1 MGRAARLA
9 HYRRW
14 MAAALRM
21 SLAVRGELGFKAS
34 RSIRRLLGKQTG
46 SVLEPSRSWGRM
58 ALYPKAGH
66 KQHRPGLSWQKAR
79 CPLTQWWRRGWHH
92 SPGDRWDQ
100 GPEAG
105 AGTRQQVGSTVRLR
119 KPGLPPRVFM
129 LAQAIGDWRAPWQCS
144 GDAQVQSV
152 SGWAPPCGLTCP
164 RTGVLTPCHKEC
176 LDQRAGRDWRRGED
190 HA

>member
-46 SVLEPSRSWGRM
+46 CWNLLEAGGRM

-66 KQHRPGLSWQKAR
+66 KQHGPGLSWQKAR
-79 CPLTQWWRRGWHH
+79 CPLTQW
-92 SPGDRWDQ
+92 
-100 GPEAG
+100 
-105 AGTRQQVGSTVRLR
+105 
-119 KPGLPPRVFM
+119 
-129 LAQAIGDWRAPWQCS
+129 
-144 GDAQVQSV
+144 
-152 SGWAPPCGLTCP
+152 
-164 RTGVLTPCHKEC
+164 
-176 LDQRAGRDWRRGED
+176 
-190 HA
+190 